1 MTERKKREILG
12 VVNEICCGLD
22 VHKQI
27 IVACMLFVDEE
38 GKGQWEIREF
48 GTFTD
53 DLVNLLEWIESYGCP
68 VVAMESTG
76 IYWRPV
82 YNILEPYVKVVLANA
97 RHIKR
102 VPGRKTDVGDSE
114 WLAELLRYGLVPGSF
129 IPPKEV
135 REWRTL
141 TRLREKIVN
150 VHADFKRR
158 IQKHIESANIRT
170 DSVVSDLFGVTGMN
184 ILNLLA
190 SGRRDIREEDI
201 EQCVRG
207 KLRGKERELWRSVQG
222 FLTGVNQ
229 FGLQILMTVMR
240 TLEEQITAI
249 DRKLT
254 FMMAKQEELIVRL
267 CEVPGIGEVSARAIL
282 AEIGTTLENFPSAEH
297 LASWAGICPGNHRS
311 SGKSK
316 SGKSGVRG
324 HPLKTIM
331 TEVSWAAT
339 RSKGTFYR
347 AKYFRL
353 KARRGS
359 NRAVVAV
366 GHSILTSVFH
376 IIKEKVG
383 YRELGEAYL
392 LERKKVQ
399 NLQRLRKQAESL
411 GYTLMPLS

>member
-1 MTERKKREILG
+1 MTRGKKREILG

-22 VHKQI
+22 VHKEI
-27 IVACMLFVDEE
+27 ILGCMLSVDEQ
-38 GKGQWEIREF
+38 GKGQCEIREF

-53 DLVNLLEWIESYGCP
+53 DLVNLLEWIESYGCRI
-68 VVAMESTG
+68 VAMESTG

-82 YNILEPYVKVVLANA
+82 YNILEPYVTVVLANA
-97 RHIKR
+97 RHIKQ
-102 VPGRKTDVGDSE
+102 VPGRKTDIGDSE

-129 IPPKEV
+129 IPPREV

-141 TRLREKIVN
+141 TRMRDKLRKVE
-150 VHADFKRR
+150 ADFKRR

-170 DSVVSDLFGVTGMN
+170 DSVVTDLFGVTGKN
-184 ILNLLA
+184 ILDLLA
-190 SGRRDIREEDI
+190 SGRRDIREEEI
-201 EQCVRG
+201 ERCVRG

-222 FLTGVNQ
+222 FLTEVNQ
-229 FGLQILMTVMR
+229 FGLQVLMAIVR
-240 TLEEQITAI
+240 TLEEQIAAI
-249 DRKLT
+249 DQKLA
-254 FMMAKQEELIVRL
+254 FLMRGQEELISQL
-267 CEVPGIGEVSARAIL
+267 CEVPGIGVVSARAIL

-297 LASWAGICPGNHRS
+297 LASWSGICPGNHRS

-316 SGKSGVRG
+316 GGKSGVRD
-324 HPLKTIM
+324 HPLKTVM

-359 NRAVVAV
+359 NRALVAV
-366 GHSILTSVFH
+366 GHSILVSVFH
-376 IIKEKVG
+376 IIKERVR

-392 LERKKVQ
+392 LDRQKVQ
-399 NLQRLRKQAESL
+399 NLRRLRKQAESL
-411 GYTLMPLS
+411 GYALTPLP

>member
-1 MTERKKREILG
+1 MTRGKERNFLG

-27 IVACMLFVDEE
+27 IVACMMYVDEE

-53 DLVNLLEWIESYGCP
+53 DLVNLLEWIESYNCP

-82 YNILEPYVKVVLANA
+82 YNILEPFVTVILANA

-102 VPGRKTDVGDSE
+102 VPGRKTDIGDSE

-129 IPPKEV
+129 IPPREV

-141 TRLREKIVN
+141 TRMRDKLGKVQ
-150 VHADFKRR
+150 ADFRRR
-158 IQKHIESANIRT
+158 IQKHLESANIRT
-170 DSVVSDLFGVTGMN
+170 DSVVTDLFGVTGRN
-184 ILNLLA
+184 ILDLLA

-222 FLTGVNQ
+222 FLTEVNQ
-229 FGLQILMTVMR
+229 FGLRALMAILR
-240 TLEEQITAI
+240 TIEEQITAI
-249 DRKLT
+249 DQKLASLMT
-254 FMMAKQEELIVRL
+254 KQEELIARL
-267 CEVPGIGEVSARAIL
+267 CEVPGIGVISARAIL
-282 AEIGTTLENFPSAEH
+282 AEIGTTLDNFPSAEH
-297 LASWAGICPGNHRS
+297 LASWSGMCPGNHRS
-311 SGKSK
+311 AGKSK
-316 SGKSGVRG
+316 GGKSGVRD

-353 KARRGS
+353 KNRRGS

-366 GHSILTSVFH
+366 GHSILVSVFH
-376 IIKEKVG
+376 IIKEGVR
-383 YRELGEAYL
+383 YRELGEAYF
-392 LERKKVQ
+392 LERQKVQ
-399 NLQRLRKQAESL
+399 SIKRLRKQAESL
-411 GYTLMPLS
+411 GYALTPLP